1 MPASS
6 RHAHVHKGSTR
17 LHQLPV
23 CGQAQQHHSKPTHPA
38 RQATPSARSFW
49 LAKRCTEHQGCLSN
63 ISAQQHHQLRWLLAQ
78 LPGSL
83 HQLFYAA
90 NIHTECTPLATL
102 PAGPD
107 NLAHTVVAAHR
118 VDDQKQI
125 HDKPSKSM
133 LLQLAAQAA
142 QGLQRMQC
150 TSCTN
155 LKGPAE
161 TRLCT
166 VHRQRTACCCSTLQL
181 LPPQQRNTPAST
193 AGKKFTK
200 NVLAPL
206 L

>member
-1 MPASS
+1 MTIQILWLYSGAQQARSSACATPQHKCAHGATRTAHADPCAELSSKLTTGHRMPASS

-90 NIHTECTPLATL
+90 NIHTECTPLQPCLRVLTISL
-102 PAGPD
+102 TPWWP
-107 NLAHTVVAAHR
+107 HT
-118 VDDQKQI
+118 
-125 HDKPSKSM
+125 
-133 LLQLAAQAA
+133 
-142 QGLQRMQC
+142 GLMIR
-150 TSCTN
+150 S
-155 LKGPAE
+155 
-161 TRLCT
+161 
-166 VHRQRTACCCSTLQL
+166 
-181 LPPQQRNTPAST
+181 
-193 AGKKFTK
+193 KFTTNHPK
-200 NVLAPL
+200 VCFCNWQHKLHKVCSACNALHAPT
-206 L
+206 